1 MLREFTK
8 FKRFNLINVFQYL
21 ILNPFYMTYSSPN
34 IADLCLRKAN
44 ESKRLETLIKNFRYH
59 RRTIK
64 RDFKKHILCKD
75 EERRIRN

>member
-1 MLREFTK
+1 
-8 FKRFNLINVFQYL
+8 
-21 ILNPFYMTYSSPN
+21 MTYSSPN

-75 EERRIRN
+75 EERRMRN

>member
-8 FKRFNLINVFQYL
+8 FKRFNLINIFQYL
-21 ILNPFYMTYSSPN
+21 ILNPFNMTYSSPN
-34 IADLCLRKAN
+34 IADLSLRKAN

-64 RDFKKHILCKD
+64 RDFENIFYAKMKRG
-75 EERRIRN
+75 E